1 MPLAA
6 ERPFTYSRLVGAHSI
21 RFVILQP
28 GDFSAPI
35 AIKILQTN
43 LSIKRPFEALS
54 YTWGDQSNLQPIT
67 VHGLKRRVLHVGEN
81 LEVALR
87 HLRDTKRT
95 RTLWIDALC
104 ICQYD
109 NQERNQQVMRMA
121 EIFGQA
127 RNVCIWLG
135 EAANHSDEAMEFIN
149 DVSHLGKL
157 DRLVKNSG
165 AIGKWHA
172 LAELMRR
179 PWFSRRWILQEVA
192 FARKATVYCGM
203 KQVNWSDFSDAVTLF
218 GDKFNEV
225 NKLFRPSSPRLNES
239 VENISLGN
247 VRHVSA
253 HALVTTLNQ
262 IVRKAADGRVI
273 LKLCNMETLIS
284 SFALLQVTNPRD
296 TVYAIMALATDVR
309 PMREPVDY
317 SKSISEVFKD
327 LINHIVNSFGTLD
340 IICRPWAPLCSE
352 LPSWATQISRHAF
365 AAGSNWHRIN
375 ADSLAGSPSRPIYN
389 AGGKIRRAEALWNNH
404 GKGFVMHVQGF
415 VLDTIF
421 SVEQPADG
429 GIIPKTWMEVG
440 IKVVEEREESED
452 SIFSTLDC
460 TDIPDPVWRT
470 LVADRGHDGSQ
481 TPGWYHQACVEVYR
495 RARCYNE
502 EDTFVDLDTQ
512 LLLNSPR
519 DDGDSSTITSFLQR
533 VQAVTWNRRLA
544 VTNRAFIGLVPT
556 ETKIGDDVCI
566 LWGCSVPVIL
576 RRHEDGQD
584 ELIGECYV
592 ENIMDGLA
600 VDSAQVGEYRT
611 TEFKIK

>member
-6 ERPFTYSRLVGAHSI
+6 ERPFTYSPLVGSRNI
-21 RFVILQP
+21 RFVVLHP
-28 GDFSAPI
+28 GAFSAPI
-35 AIKILQTN
+35 AINILQTS
-43 LSIKRPFEALS
+43 LSRKRPFEALS
-54 YTWGDQSNLQPIT
+54 YTWGDQSTLQAVTI
-67 VHGLKRRVLHVGEN
+67 HGLKKRVLYVGKN

-109 NQERNQQVMRMA
+109 NQERSEQVMRMA
-121 EIFGQA
+121 DIFGQA
-127 RNVCIWLG
+127 SNVCIWLG
-135 EAANHSDEAMEFIN
+135 EAANHSDEAMEFI
-149 DVSHLGKL
+149 DEVSHLGKL
-157 DRLVKNSG
+157 DRLVKD
-165 AIGKWHA
+165 ARTIRKWHA

-192 FARKATVYCGM
+192 FARKATVHCGM

-218 GDKFNEV
+218 GDRFDDVNE
-225 NKLFRPSSPRLNES
+225 LFRPRSPRLDES
-239 VENISLGN
+239 AKNISLGN

-273 LKLCNMETLIS
+273 QKLCNMETLIS
-284 SFALLQVTNPRD
+284 SVALLQVTNPRD
-296 TVYAIMALATDVR
+296 TVYAIMALATDVK

-317 SKSISEVFKD
+317 SKSISEVCKD
-327 LINHIVNSFGTLD
+327 LINHAVNSFGTLD
-340 IICRPWAPLCSE
+340 IICRPWAPLCPE
-352 LPSWATQISRHAF
+352 LPSWAPQISRHAF
-365 AAGSNWHRIN
+365 AAGSNGHRTN
-375 ADSLAGSPSRPIYN
+375 ADSLAGPPSRPIYN
-389 AGGKIRRAEALWNNH
+389 AGGKLQRAKALWNDY

-415 VLDTIF
+415 VLDTIS

-440 IKVVEEREESED
+440 MTVVEEREENED
-452 SIFSTLDC
+452 SIVSTPGW
-460 TDIPDPVWRT
+460 TNIPDPFWRT
-470 LVADRGHDGSQ
+470 LVADRGDDGSQ
-481 TPGWYHQACVEVYR
+481 TPGWYHRACEEVYR
-495 RARCYNE
+495 RAHCYYE

-519 DDGDSSTITSFLQR
+519 DDGDSSAITSFLRR
-533 VQAVTWNRRLA
+533 VQATTWNRRLA
-544 VTNRAFIGLVPT
+544 VTNRMSIGLVPT
-556 ETKIGDDVCI
+556 ETEIDDNVCI

-592 ENIMDGLA
+592 EGIMDGLA
-600 VDSAQVGEYRT
+600 ADFARVGKYKT